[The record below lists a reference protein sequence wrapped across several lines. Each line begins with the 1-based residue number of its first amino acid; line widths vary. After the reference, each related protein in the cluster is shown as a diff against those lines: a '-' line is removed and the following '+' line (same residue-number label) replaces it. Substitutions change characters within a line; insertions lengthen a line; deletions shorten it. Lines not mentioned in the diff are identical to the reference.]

1 VPICHGIALPQQ
13 PDHLDRTKV
22 TQVTFVDFARG
33 APYSQRDLRECSERE
48 VAEATLF
55 KLPIGKKNT
64 AIAVSGPR
72 MKMRERIEKS

>member
-1 VPICHGIALPQQ
+1 MEALPQQ

-22 TQVTFVDFARG
+22 TQVTFVDFAQG

-55 KLPIGKKNT
+55 KLPIGEEKYGNCRVR
-64 AIAVSGPR
+64 AAHED
-72 MKMRERIEKS
+72 ERAN